1 MTPSNDEAGLGGR
14 LPLLRRADLSGAQQT
29 LWDRT
34 EASMGRWADEVG
46 FRSKSADGRFI
57 GPFNPT
63 LRSPE
68 IALSLL
74 QFQIDEAKHTSLSE
88 RVRQVIILS
97 VGSVWKAP
105 YELYAHAAAAKLKIS
120 SFSGLL
126 IAREVT
132 RRDPGWFQI
141 NPPAE
146 KAGALP
152 PLCSIFRPGFRRDLL
167 MRHAGLA
174 LALVASAQLTVL
186 SSPAFAQDDNSKAAA
201 QV

>member
-57 GPFNPT
+57 GPFNPN

-105 YELYAHAAAAKLKIS
+105 YELYAHAAAAK
-120 SFSGLL
+120 
-126 IAREVT
+126 
-132 RRDPGWFQI
+132 
-141 NPPAE
+141 
-146 KAGALP
+146 
-152 PLCSIFRPGFRRDLL
+152 
-167 MRHAGLA
+167 HAGLSDQCVAALIEGAPSPELAEEEGTAQRLA
-174 LALVASAQLTVL
+174 LALTEEHAVDDALYAEARERFGERGLVDFAIL
-186 SSPAFAQDDNSKAAA
+186 AGCYHLVCGLLNLFVVPAPKAR
-201 QV
+201 